1 LFRYVKYKKV
11 QPQPMNL
18 DVILENAAEK
28 FKDKTAIIIGER
40 HVSFTSLEKD
50 ANIVAQALIK
60 MGVKSGDRVAMIQ
73 GSNPE
78 FAAVFFGVMKAGGVA
93 VPLDSRYVADE
104 LCILFNDCRP
114 RVLFIEDPPLESLLP
129 SLKRFKSIEHIITV
143 DTKYDRQFDSYQQI
157 LTGNSPS
164 PVKVATRPEDIAII
178 SYTGG
183 PTQKPHGVALSH
195 QSIYTE
201 VVNSAETVRQT
212 EKDVMIQFALPTYH
226 QFGLTAV
233 LLGSLYKGNTV
244 VEIPGTGR
252 SIESFMEAVEREK
265 GTIYMGV
272 PYIYSLM
279 INVARRTG
287 IKHNLSSL
295 RLLVSGG
302 APLEPVIINQFK
314 KSCGLNIIDIYGQT
328 ESVCHITVMPLDGS
342 GKPGSSGKAMPC
354 WEMKIFDDRDKE
366 LPSGREGEIVV
377 RGPVMSGFHNKPE
390 ATARAL
396 RNGWLHTGD
405 IGYMDEEGFL
415 FITARKRRMMILKG
429 QNVFPADIEEI
440 LETHPDIAEAKV
452 MGKPDIVRSETITAM
467 VRFKPGKTLTEQE
480 IRQYCQGRMAD
491 YKLPK
496 EIIITDKLPALTPLW
511 RRQTDIESADIRL
524 E

>member
-1 LFRYVKYKKV
+1 L
-11 QPQPMNL
+11 QPMNL
-18 DVILENAAEK
+18 KVILEDAAK
-28 FKDKTAIIIGER
+28 IYKDKTAIIIGER
-40 HVSFTSLEKD
+40 HVSFTSLEQD
-50 ANIVAQALIK
+50 ANRVARALIK
-60 MGVKSGDRVAMIQ
+60 MGLKKGDRAAMIQ

-78 FAAVFFGVMKAGGVA
+78 FAAVFFGIMKAGGIA

-104 LCILFNDCRP
+104 LYILFNDCTP
-114 RVLFIEDPPLESLLP
+114 KVLFIEDPPLESLLP
-129 SLKRFKSIEHIITV
+129 SLKRFASVEHVVTV
-143 DTKYDRQFDSYQQI
+143 NTKYDNQFENYQQI
-157 LTGNSPS
+157 LTENPAS
-164 PVKVATRPEDIAII
+164 PVGVETQPEDTAII

-201 VVNSAETVRQT
+201 VINSAATFQQT
-212 EKDVMIQFALPTYH
+212 EKDVMVQFALPTYH

-287 IKHNLSSL
+287 IKHDLSSL

-314 KSCGLNIIDIYGQT
+314 QLYGMNIIDIYGQT
-328 ESVCHITVMPLDGS
+328 EAICHITVMPLDGS
-342 GKPGSSGKAMPC
+342 GKIGSSGKPLPC
-354 WEMKIFDDRDKE
+354 WEMKIFDDKDKE
-366 LPSGREGEIVV
+366 LPTGREGEIVV
-377 RGPVMSGFHNKPE
+377 RGPVMTGFYNQPE

-396 RNGWLHTGD
+396 GNGWLHTGD
-405 IGYMDEEGFL
+405 IGYIDKDGFL

-440 LETHPDIAEAKV
+440 LETHPDIAVAKV
-452 MGKPDIVRSETITAM
+452 MGKVDVVRSETIKAM
-467 VRFKPGKTLTEQE
+467 VKLKPGKTLTEQE

-496 EIIITDKLPALTPLW
+496 EISIIDTLPAETTLW
-511 RRQTDIESADIRL
+511 RRQANLDLADIKL